1 MISYVVRYEA
11 AGMMDHDGGGG
22 GPGAGG
28 AAKVRPA
35 DAAAPDQAVEE
46 VSAFESLWH
55 VVLADMD
62 LRLDTLDADA
72 RRLLAYDQTAA

>member
-1 MISYVVRYEA
+1 
-11 AGMMDHDGGGG
+11 MMDHDGGGG
-22 GPGAGG
+22 GPGAGD
-28 AAKVRPA
+28 AVKVRPA

-62 LRLDTLDADA
+62 RRLETLDADA
-72 RRLLAYDQTAA
+72 RCLLAYDQTAA